1 MKVKFNKPTSVDY
14 FSFRLQEW
22 TDKSFDRNQV
32 VEVKKIE
39 NTTSKWSDL
48 LFDNGDVAADVPTE
62 SISSEVN

>member
-1 MKVKFNKPTSVDY
+1 MKVKFEKPVSVDY

-22 TDKSFDRNQV
+22 TDKFFNRNEV
-32 VEVKKIE
+32 VEIKRIE

-62 SISSEVN
+62 SFNEEI